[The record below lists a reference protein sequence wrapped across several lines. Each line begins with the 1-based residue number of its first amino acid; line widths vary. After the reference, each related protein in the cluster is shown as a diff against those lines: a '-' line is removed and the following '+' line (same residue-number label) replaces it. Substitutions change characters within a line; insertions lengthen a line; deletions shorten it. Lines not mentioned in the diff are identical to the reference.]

1 MTTID
6 LEYSLSAIA
15 SLAGLV
21 TAVNHYAPVVVRA
34 LWEALG
40 VLAVLAWAYVRLMR
54 AILGAA

>member
-6 LEYSLSAIA
+6 LEYSLPAIA

-21 TAVNHYAPVVVRA
+21 TAVNRYAPVVVRA

-40 VLAVLAWAYVRLMR
+40 VLAVLAWAYVKLMR
-54 AILGAA
+54 AVLGY